1 MSKVKPAV
9 LGLDRSRT
17 FTVLEFLD
25 GMVMTEIDDFLFFYL
40 RIGNVIYKRP
50 ADAAAF
56 RCILQISTANQPAY
70 FPASMNPS

>member
-1 MSKVKPAV
+1 MSKVKPAI

-25 GMVMTEIDDFLFFYL
+25 GMVMTEIDDFLLFYL
-40 RIGNVIYKRP
+40 RIGNVVYKRP

-56 RCILQISTANQPAY
+56 SGIETISASGTIL
-70 FPASMNPS
+70 